1 MTMKTWKR
9 AAMALAACT
18 LVLAT
23 ATACG
28 SKGGN
33 SDGATTTK
41 VASSDDSSS
50 GDASDATTAPD
61 DEEPATMPDLVDMT
75 QEEAEAALAD
85 LGVDETKIQIE
96 EQESLED
103 PGTVV
108 DQVPSSGSKISGT
121 VTLTVAKAVGPVPD
135 FEGQQISD
143 VRDWADAIGI
153 TVREEQ
159 VLNDEL
165 PEGQVIATTPAA
177 GQDATSE
184 IKVQVATKPVVGSL
198 ADVEPVTRDDCD
210 YVETGEAN
218 VNGDFLQ
225 DSLMIKPY
233 GDNVCV
239 VEYDFGR
246 DWKSLKFTAGIADQ
260 SPSNTKVRIEV
271 LGDGKELLNKQV
283 AFAETT
289 DVDLDVTDVLRLR
302 IQVTWLAG
310 DSNSQMR
317 AVLGNLR
324 RIGSPDSVPTTT
336 TTTP

>member
-165 PEGQVIATTPAA
+165 PEGQVVATTPAA

-198 ADVEPVTRDDCD
+198 VDVEMLSHDGC
-210 YVETGEAN
+210 YGIETGEAS

-225 DSLMIKPY
+225 DSLMATPSSNY
-233 GDNVCV
+233 PCV
-239 VEYDFGR
+239 MEYDFGR
-246 DWKSLKFTAGIADQ
+246 DWKSLKFTAGIGDD
-260 SPSNTKVRIEV
+260 SPSDTKVRIEV
-271 LGDGKELLNKQV
+271 FADGKELLNKQV
-283 AFAETT
+283 AFAETS
-289 DVDLDVTDVLRLR
+289 DIDLDVTDVLRLR
-302 IQVTWLAG
+302 IQVTWLQG
-310 DSNSQMR
+310 DPYYDTT